1 MVWGEGGE
9 VITRK
14 RDSSGGIKTEK
25 LWSGGVRAWKFTK
38 KSRALAVLKRI
49 TQPIETFKESGASSC
64 TTSLNKPLKK
74 KTQFQIVMQENF

>member
-14 RDSSGGIKTEK
+14 RDSSGGVKTEK

-38 KSRALAVLKRI
+38 KSRALGVLKRI
-49 TQPIETFKESGASSC
+49 TQPIETFKESAAIGC
-64 TTSLNKPLKK
+64 TTSLNKPLTIPYVIQTK
-74 KTQFQIVMQENF
+74 FA